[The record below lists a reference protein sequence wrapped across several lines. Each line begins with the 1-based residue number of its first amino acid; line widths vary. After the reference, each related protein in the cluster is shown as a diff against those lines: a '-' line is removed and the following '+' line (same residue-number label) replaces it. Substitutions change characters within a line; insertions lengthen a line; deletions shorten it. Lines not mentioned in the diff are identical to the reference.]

1 MSQALVFGLSFAGV
15 FLVVQGV
22 VALLSTRARAGAV
35 QQRLQVFGG
44 DPLHAEY
51 ARRGS
56 AFLAMARFERSRWG
70 QQIGATLQLADLAH
84 VSSAQYLL
92 ILVGGAIAVLI
103 SLMLLFGMPAPFAA
117 VLTFGALYLVPR
129 YYLDSR
135 RDHYLERFNQQM
147 AEIAQTM
154 SNAMRAGLSIRQAV
168 EIVAR
173 EVPPPGGR
181 EFALMSRELQLGSSM
196 EDANER
202 TLTRL
207 PSDELKIM
215 MTAILVQAQVGGN
228 LSVALSEMARTL
240 AERKSL
246 QAEVRTLTAE
256 ARFTAQIVPV
266 IPLGIILMLRSAM
279 PEMVESLFNTVP
291 GLIAII
297 VYVAAQIV
305 AYNIVRRVST
315 IKV

>member
-15 FLVVQGV
+15 FLLVQGV

-35 QQRLQVFGG
+35 LQRLQVFGG

-56 AFLAMARFERSRWG
+56 AFLTLARFERSRWG
-70 QQIGATLQLADLAH
+70 RQIGVALQLADLAH
-84 VSSAQYLL
+84 VSPARYLL

-117 VLTFGALYLVPR
+117 VLTAGAVYLVPR

-181 EFALMSRELQLGSSM
+181 EFALVGRELQLGSSM
-196 EDANER
+196 EDATQR
-202 TLTRL
+202 TLARL

-228 LSVALSEMARTL
+228 LSKALSEMARTL

-279 PEMVESLFNTVP
+279 P
-291 GLIAII
+291 
-297 VYVAAQIV
+297 
-305 AYNIVRRVST
+305 
-315 IKV
+315 